1 MEWLSYWNCCKY
13 RGLML
18 IIAESRVMDNTMS
31 NVIKQFIEI
40 TLDDSIFQD
49 KFYSMNNR
57 QGI

>member
-1 MEWLSYWNCCKY
+1 
-13 RGLML
+13 ML